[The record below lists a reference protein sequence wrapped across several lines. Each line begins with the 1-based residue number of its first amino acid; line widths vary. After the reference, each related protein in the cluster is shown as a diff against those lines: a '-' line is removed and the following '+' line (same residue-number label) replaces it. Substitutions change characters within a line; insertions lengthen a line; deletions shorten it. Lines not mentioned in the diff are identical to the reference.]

1 MKRYIRS
8 TDDNT
13 FIGDRHYKYQIYK
26 QDDNHYY
33 IVDVDDTSDRFHKV
47 DEASTEAEARNL
59 LRKYVNND
67 VRTSTKIEK
76 IWLYL
81 SKTESEGRYELV
93 GDHIE
98 VSLNKPYSQNAAIMR
113 KKIRSAEKAL
123 SCKIADRRI
132 ADDDYVIYQ
141 DGPGWRS

>member
-33 IVDVDDTSDRFHKV
+33 IVDVDDTSDQFHKV
-47 DEASTEAEARNL
+47 DEASTESEARNL
-59 LRKYVNND
+59 LRKYLNNAG
-67 VRTSTKIEK
+67 RTSTKIEK

-81 SKTESEGRYELV
+81 SKTESEGSYEHV

-98 VSLNKPYSQNAAIMR
+98 VILNKPYDRNVAIMR
-113 KKIRSAEKAL
+113 KKIKSAEKAL
-123 SCKIADRRI
+123 DCEIAARRI

>member
-13 FIGDRHYKYQIYK
+13 FIGARHYRYQIYK

-33 IVDVDDTSDRFHKV
+33 IVDVDDTSDQFHKV
-47 DEASTEAEARNL
+47 DEARTESEARNL
-59 LRKYVNND
+59 LQKHINKD
-67 VRTSTKIEK
+67 VRTSDKIEK

-81 SKTESEGRYELV
+81 SKTASEGSYELI

-98 VSLNKPYSQNAAIMR
+98 VSLNTPYSQNAEIMR
-113 KKIRSAEKAL
+113 KKIKSAEKAL
-123 SCKIADRRI
+123 SCKIAVRRI

-141 DGPGWRS
+141 DSLG